1 MVSVRPM
8 RLLRGS
14 TRSKRDYPGKLE
26 LIQFKHVIVPTLSV
40 QLHSAVDDDEFAPRQ
55 MRLRARVLHVRRLTE
70 VLKMSGRPKGQL
82 RRATVQ
88 SLGPRRYI
96 NVRKLVDF
104 STSAPQAG
112 ERKSFGQFWFF
123 HELNLAP
130 TVEAGDGGVGLLG
143 FGHSQWHRALI
154 AKSMKNARREM
165 LQFLL
170 INYACCSTFSSCT
183 KARTFGAGGHVFLYG
198 GLRRTPF
205 GEFLFQ
211 Q

>member
-8 RLLRGS
+8 RLLRDS

-26 LIQFKHVIVPTLSV
+26 LIQFKHEQLTSLYRHCQYNCTLLSTTMSSP
-40 QLHSAVDDDEFAPRQ
+40 LARCGCERECFTFAS
-55 MRLRARVLHVRRLTE
+55 LTE
-70 VLKMSGRPKGQL
+70 VLKMSGRPKRQL

-104 STSAPQAG
+104 STSARQAG

-143 FGHSQWHRALI
+143 FGHRQWHRALI
-154 AKSMKNARREM
+154 AKSMKKCAPGNAAV
-165 LQFLL
+165 L
-170 INYACCSTFSSCT
+170 
-183 KARTFGAGGHVFLYG
+183 VD
-198 GLRRTPF
+198 
-205 GEFLFQ
+205 
-211 Q
+211 